1 MRKSI
6 CAVLPFLKKIGMVW
20 VWILFRFS
28 AMLMQ
33 AAVLYFRT
41 YAEQCVHAGV
51 VAA

>member
-6 CAVLPFLKKIGMVW
+6 CAVLPFFEENRYGLGLDSIQVC
-20 VWILFRFS
+20 